1 MGYGYPHPVSGMPA
15 SFGVPGWGY
24 APYEQAEPMA
34 RGPAMP
40 GYYAD
45 PAAYGAGARAPGGP
59 RDRAAEKYGQGSA
72 SSEGLPAQAAQ
83 VWVLFSRFPSA
94 ILLAS

>member
-15 SFGVPGWGY
+15 SYGWGFP
-24 APYEQAEPMA
+24 AYEQAEPMA

-59 RDRAAEKYGQGSA
+59 RDRTSEKYGQGA
-72 SSEGLPAQAAQ
+72 AATEGMPAQSAQ
-83 VWVLFSRFPSA
+83 VRKVSRSPF
-94 ILLAS
+94 ASL